1 MRKRR
6 ASARRVKMHLNYTPE
21 EVAAV
26 TGAHKNTVLRW
37 IASGQLPA
45 MTDMRPYLVLGRD
58 LITFLSRPSA
68 GSAKLA
74 AGECYCVKCKK
85 PQLPALN
92 MADFRPV
99 NERWG
104 NLRGICPTCETI
116 MHRRVSCARL
126 EEIRGPLEVRFSEAQ
141 PNLTPCLHP
150 STIVDSED
158 IPHDHGKALS
168 SK

>member
-21 EVAAV
+21 EVATL

-58 LITFLSRPSA
+58 LITFLSRAPA
-68 GSAKLA
+68 GSTKLKS
-74 AGECYCVKCKK
+74 GECYCVRCKK
-85 PQLPALN
+85 PQVPALN

-104 NLRGICPTCETI
+104 NLRGICPICETM
-116 MHRRVSCARL
+116 MHRRVSVARL
-126 EEIRGPLEVRFSEAQ
+126 VEIKGSLEVRLLEAL
-141 PNLTPCLHP
+141 PHLTPCLSP
-150 STIVDSED
+150 SLNVDSED
-158 IPHDHGKALS
+158 IRHDHGKTLPG
-168 SK
+168 K